1 MDELKNYDPTAFLD
15 EFRGKY
21 FEGEWPTL
29 PQMFDITVA
38 RYPKRPCFTDWD
50 TDDGSKRTYTYE
62 QSHKM
67 ILALANW
74 MCFAGVK
81 PGDRIAVSG
90 KNSPEW
96 AVVYLAALYAGAIV
110 CPLDYAL
117 HNEELDNLLA
127 TAQPVMFFVDEE
139 KYSYFYKRNNRYTK
153 GRYAQPQKS
162 CKRLLYC
169 PDPHENLFNRR
180 ILCTSSNPPR
190 LYNACS
196 IYRSNFCRCR
206 SCIR

>member
-139 KYSYFYKRNNRYTK
+139 KYSYFSGRKSKYKVYSLCRRQGDTYVF
-153 GRYAQPQKS
+153 
-162 CKRLLYC
+162 
-169 PDPHENLFNRR
+169 NLDSKKKCR
-180 ILCTSSNPPR
+180 IHSLV
-190 LYNACS
+190 
-196 IYRSNFCRCR
+196 
-206 SCIR
+206 